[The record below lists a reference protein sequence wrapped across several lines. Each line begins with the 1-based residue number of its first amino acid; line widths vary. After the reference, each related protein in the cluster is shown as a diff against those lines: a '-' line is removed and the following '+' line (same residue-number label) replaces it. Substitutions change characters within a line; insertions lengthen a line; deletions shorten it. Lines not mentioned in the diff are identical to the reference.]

1 MSQYPPQGGYPPQ
14 GYPPPQGG
22 YPPPQGYPP
31 QGYAPQGYP
40 PPGPPPQGYYPPQ
53 QPMQYQEA
61 PPAKE
66 EKSHGLSLRFA
77 VAGSVEKPASA
88 VSNAWIAASKQYS
101 NDELISAI
109 YAPEL
114 EPKQKERT
122 SHDL

>member
-22 YPPPQGYPP
+22 YPPQGYPP

-66 EKSHGLSLRFA
+66 EKSHGCLYTC
-77 VAGSVEKPASA
+77 A
-88 VSNAWIAASKQYS
+88 VSNAWIAASKQCS
-101 NDELISAI
+101 NDELISAV

-114 EPKQKERT
+114 ELEPKQEERT
-122 SHDL
+122 SHNP